1 MTNHTWVEK
10 GEYGSLAR
18 LAKRGLS
25 ISAQNKSQRTMNEII
40 IKIATEI
47 AENEVE
53 RRIGEW
59 LAIEIDDQ
67 GDEVLTRRSTGTIRR
82 GLQRSTNCTKK

>member
-1 MTNHTWVEK
+1 M
-10 GEYGSLAR
+10 
-18 LAKRGLS
+18 
-25 ISAQNKSQRTMNEII
+25 NKSQRTMNEII

-67 GDEVLTRRSTGTIRR
+67 GDEVLTEEAQELFDEVYSEALIVLKNNLRI
-82 GLQRSTNCTKK
+82 Q

>member
-1 MTNHTWVEK
+1 MQPTPDGWQPVKSQTTNHTQ
-10 GEYGSLAR
+10 YTQYTL
-18 LAKRGLS
+18 
-25 ISAQNKSQRTMNEII
+25 MNEII

-67 GDEVLTRRSTGTIRR
+67 GDEVLTEEAQELFDEVYSEALIVLKNNLRI
-82 GLQRSTNCTKK
+82 Q